1 MGLRVK
7 RPMKISDVSRLAQV
21 SASTLRVWEEKGFI
35 TPTYS
40 ENGTRSYSEADV
52 EIALRIKRMRSV
64 NRMSIPAIRE
74 AIDSAAP
81 AAKVEEPSA
90 DGPQIGPSLRALRL
104 AKRVKIK
111 EAAAAVDIDSAILAS
126 LERTS
131 MGIDIPLL
139 QKLSK
144 YYGVT
149 LNEVMGVDEAATGEE
164 TVMRGRGIVLPRL
177 GAGLRI
183 ERLGSGK
190 DIMDCQRWSI
200 EPGVHS
206 NGSYRHEGEEFLV
219 VVRGQFEV
227 TIENERIHVLSGG
240 DSMYFRSDLNHGWR
254 NPGSETCELIWI
266 CVGNS
271 F

>member
-1 MGLRVK
+1 
-7 RPMKISDVSRLAQV
+7 MKISDVSRLAQI

-40 ENGTRSYSEADV
+40 ENGTRYYSESDV
-52 EIALRIKRMRSV
+52 ETALRIKRMRAV
-64 NRMSIPAIRE
+64 NRMSISAIRE
-74 AIDSAAP
+74 AIDNGTP
-81 AAKVEEPSA
+81 AVKLEEQGTDA
-90 DGPQIGPSLRALRL
+90 PQIGSSLRALRL
-104 AKRVKIK
+104 AKRLKIK
-111 EAAAAVDIDSAILAS
+111 DAAASVGIDPSTLAS

-139 QKLSK
+139 QKLAR
-144 YYGVT
+144 YYGAT
-149 LNEVMGVDEAATGEE
+149 LNEVMGVDEAASGDE
-164 TVMRGRGIVLPRL
+164 TVMRGRGVVLPRL

-190 DIMDCQRWSI
+190 DVMDCQRWSI

-206 NGSYRHEGEEFLV
+206 NGSYRHEGEEFLIV
-219 VVRGQFEV
+219 IRGQFEV
-227 TIENERIHVLSGG
+227 TIENDRVHVLSSG

-254 NPGSETCELIWI
+254 NPGADTCELIWI

>member
-1 MGLRVK
+1 
-7 RPMKISDVSRLAQV
+7 MKISDVSRLAQI

-40 ENGTRSYSEADV
+40 ENGTRHYSEADV

-64 NRMSIPAIRE
+64 SRMSIPAIRD
-74 AIDSAAP
+74 ALDNGILTV
-81 AAKVEEPSA
+81 KVGEHNA
-90 DGPQIGPSLRALRL
+90 DVPQIGPSLRALRL
-104 AKRVKIK
+104 GKRLRIK
-111 EAAAAVDIDSAILAS
+111 EAAAAVGIDPSTLAS

-139 QKLSK
+139 QKLARF
-144 YYGVT
+144 YGVT

-164 TVMRGRGIVLPRL
+164 TVMRGRGVVLPRL

-206 NGSYRHEGEEFLV
+206 NGSYRHEGEEFLI

-227 TIENERIHVLSGG
+227 TIENERVHVLSGG

-254 NPGSETCELIWI
+254 NPGAETCELIWI